1 MSKEQI
7 LAKARTLCPNC
18 VINDTS
24 SEITIQYKDKCVIL
38 DLYGYLKKDGN
49 SKFNS
54 STDIETCQTN
64 DSHMPYLKVEKFLIF
79 WDRLGRILK
88 DNVHIRFS
96 TIRTEYNYT
105 VPMPTNWIKVFIYT
119 LDSLDSLDSYDSFS
133 FIYNLSD
140 TIDIYI
146 FMKKNFPQYLRF
158 DNLVQSV
165 D

>member
-38 DLYGYLKKDGN
+38 DLYGYLKKDGD
-49 SKFNS
+49 SKFNG
-54 STDIETCQTN
+54 STDVETCQTN
-64 DSHMPYLKVEKFLIF
+64 DHHMPYLKIEEFLIF
-79 WDRLGRILK
+79 WDSLERLLK
-88 DNVHIRFS
+88 DNVRIRFS
-96 TIRTEYNYT
+96 TIKKEKECNYT
-105 VPMPTNWIKVFIYT
+105 VPLPTGWVQLFIY
-119 LDSLDSLDSYDSFS
+119 SLDSCSYDSFS